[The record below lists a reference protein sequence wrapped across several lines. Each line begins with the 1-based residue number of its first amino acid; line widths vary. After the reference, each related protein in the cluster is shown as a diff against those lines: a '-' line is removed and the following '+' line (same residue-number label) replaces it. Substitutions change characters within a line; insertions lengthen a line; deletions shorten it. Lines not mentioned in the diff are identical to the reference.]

1 VTTGN
6 VYFSKVLTAG
16 QVFVIPKGLLHFQK
30 NVGPGKVLAFVS
42 FNSQLPGVA
51 IVPLNLFA
59 STPSIPNDVLTK
71 TFQVGDDVVNS
82 IKSKFGS

>member
-1 VTTGN
+1 
-6 VYFSKVLTAG
+6 
-16 QVFVIPKGLLHFQK
+16 
-30 NVGPGKVLAFVS
+30 
-42 FNSQLPGVA
+42 
-51 IVPLNLFA
+51 VPLNLFA